1 MAKGKLIVIDGT
13 DGSGK
18 ATQTQLLIER
28 MRREGYST
36 ETMAFPRYGEKSAGP
51 VELYLR
57 EKKYG
62 PPGKLDPKIGS
73 IFYAVDRFDAAPQIR
88 EWLDAGTHVVLD
100 RYVSANMGHQ
110 GSKMADP
117 AERREFFAWNEEL
130 EYDIFGIPRPDDT
143 IILHVPANVSI
154 RLIEER
160 GEEKDGLESD
170 PEHIRAAE
178 RTYLELA
185 ESRPDYR
192 LIECVCGGELMSTE
206 ETHEL
211 VWQAVLPILKG

>member
-28 MRREGYST
+28 MRRENYPT
-36 ETMAFPRYGEKSAGP
+36 ETMAFPQYGKKSAGP
-51 VELYLR
+51 VELYLSGA
-57 EKKYG
+57 YG
-62 PPGKLDPKIGS
+62 PPTELDPRIAS
-73 IFYAVDRFDAAPQIR
+73 VFYAIDRFDASHQIR
-88 EWLDAGTHVVLD
+88 EWLDLDKHVVMD

-117 AERREFFAWNEEL
+117 AERCEFFAWNEDL
-130 EYDIFGIPRPDDT
+130 EHGMFNIPKPH
-143 IILHVPANVSI
+143 IHLILHVPAEVSI

-160 GEEKDGLESD
+160 GKKKDGHEAD

-185 ESRPDYR
+185 ESRLDYCQ
-192 LIECVCGGELMSTE
+192 IECVYGGELMSPE
-206 ETHEL
+206 EIHEL